1 MPLFEYAC
9 RACAKRFTFLSGVV
23 QNDLAPQC
31 PRCGSEELQKLM
43 SRFARGR
50 DDDARLDA
58 LGESLDDG
66 RLDDP
71 QALRKFAREMSREI
85 EAETGETLQD
95 DFEELAGE
103 ESASHSANETRDET
117 IY

>member
-1 MPLFEYAC
+1 MPLFEYTC

-23 QNDLAPQC
+23 QDEKLPRC
-31 PRCGSEELQKLM
+31 PRCGGEDLQKLM
-43 SRFARGR
+43 SRCARGR
-50 DDDARLDA
+50 DDDARMDS

-71 QALRKFAREMSREI
+71 KALRRFAREMSREI

-95 DFEELAGE
+95 DFEELAE
-103 ESASHSANETRDET
+103 EQSTSHSSNETRDET